1 LRTFFF
7 STYRDPPPCLLFVWG
22 LHGRVSSCARV
33 YFHDSFLIMSLI
45 SALIDGGKVDC
56 GVNLRIDGIYYFRVF
71 SVDWTVKREM
81 SLDSSLSKYVPNTN
95 LSLLLILSHYT
106 HVFSRKS
113 KNCNHMH
120 AFHLLY
126 NLFFLLLPIHFL
138 IQEKIYHHQKYD

>member
-1 LRTFFF
+1 MKQKVYRNRYLICEHSFF
-7 STYRDPPPCLLFVWG
+7 STYRDPLPVCCLCG
-22 LHGRVSSCARV
+22 DCIGRCDCCGRV

-106 HVFSRKS
+106 CIFSKV
-113 KNCNHMH
+113 KK
-120 AFHLLY
+120 L
-126 NLFFLLLPIHFL
+126 
-138 IQEKIYHHQKYD
+138 